1 MKNLLIIIFSAL
13 LLSCSDT
20 VENSQKSSG
29 YIADGQ
35 KVMIGSDET
44 VEIFKQIDN
53 ALFERDYDAIRE
65 LVAED
70 ARLVFANG
78 DIGQGPEDLIEVI
91 EREYQQST

>member
-29 YIADGQ
+29 YIADGK